1 MVVQEFISD
10 DELSGEGEDEDES
23 PEYYQGQ
30 SDQQLEEDPYA

>member
-10 DELSGEGEDEDES
+10 DELSGEGEGDDES
-23 PEYYQGQ
+23 PDCYQGQ